1 MKTKSMASKHYV
13 SHGHICNLS
22 EQVLFILKILSEL
35 HILESLA
42 FWGELTNDLLR
53 NFKNLITFHKFIPCK
68 INSSLINFIIV

>member
-22 EQVLFILKILSEL
+22 EQVLFILKNFSEL
-35 HILESLA
+35 HILESV

-68 INSSLINFIIV
+68 INSSLINFIII